1 MDLGFLPGPGGRDV
15 RSILEGVATRDID
28 VVYLLG
34 ADELDTRR
42 LEKAFVIYQGHI
54 GDAGA
59 QCADVILPGAAYT
72 EKSAIYVNTEGRVQM
87 ARRVVQPPGQ
97 AREDWAILRALAE
110 ALDKHLPYD
119 TLEQLRERLAET
131 RKGFLDVD
139 TVVAAEWGEF
149 GTPGDLRDEPFT
161 PVIGNFYLT
170 NPICRASVT
179 MAECAA
185 TFGERPTKTGTH
197 G

>member
-1 MDLGFLPGPGGRDV
+1 M
-15 RSILEGVATRDID
+15 
-28 VVYLLG
+28 
-34 ADELDTRR
+34 
-42 LEKAFVIYQGHI
+42 EKAFVIYQGHI

-59 QCADVILPGAAYT
+59 QCADVVLPGAAYT
-72 EKSAIYVNTEGRVQM
+72 EKSGIYVNTEGRVQV
-87 ARRVVQPPGQ
+87 ARRVVQPLGQ

-131 RKGFLDVD
+131 REWFSAVD
-139 TVVAAEWGEF
+139 EVVAAEWGEF
-149 GTPGDLRDEPFT
+149 GTPGDLRDEPFA
-161 PVIGNFYLT
+161 PVIRNFYLT

-185 TFGERPTKTGTH
+185 TFGEKPIKTGTH